1 MEPSPLTELWPR
13 GRSLGKSDV
22 FVWNSFR
29 SGPGSASIV
38 QGWGRTSTKVPAVLG
53 HGQVGLK
60 TGILLAEPLGRG
72 SSWDKPF
79 REYHFQTPPGIPSCL
94 VICRLTGR
102 QAAVGPSQPKTVQL
116 VVRAGDLRAVS
127 RGGVLPQ

>member
-38 QGWGRTSTKVPAVLG
+38 QGWGRTSTKVPSVLG

-60 TGILLAEPLGRG
+60 TGILPAEPFVKRFLLVQTLPGV
-72 SSWDKPF
+72 PF
-79 REYHFQTPPGIPSCL
+79 PNTTTNHNLCSKRPR
-94 VICRLTGR
+94 CRTQR
-102 QAAVGPSQPKTVQL
+102 
-116 VVRAGDLRAVS
+116 
-127 RGGVLPQ
+127 

>member
-38 QGWGRTSTKVPAVLG
+38 QGWGRTSTKVPSVLG

-60 TGILLAEPLGRG
+60 TGILPAEPVGKGFLLGQTL
-72 SSWDKPF
+72 

-94 VICRLTGR
+94 VICRLTVR
-102 QAAVGPSQPKTVQL
+102 QAAVGP
-116 VVRAGDLRAVS
+116 
-127 RGGVLPQ
+127 